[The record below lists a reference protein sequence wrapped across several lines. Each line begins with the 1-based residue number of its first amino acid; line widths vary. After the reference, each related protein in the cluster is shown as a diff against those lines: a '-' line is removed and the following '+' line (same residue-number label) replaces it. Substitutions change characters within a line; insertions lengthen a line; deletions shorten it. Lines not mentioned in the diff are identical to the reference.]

1 MIKYEFLKIMRKK
14 STFIIMAVS
23 LLVTSFLFGL
33 PIMQYQT
40 YSEDGVIKGKEG
52 IAFIKKQFTDLSVPP
67 VGEIYH
73 RNN

>member
-52 IAFIKKQFTDLSVPP
+52 IAFSKKQFTDLSVPP
-67 VGEIYH
+67 IGAIYH